1 MNIRSSAF
9 WTQKTPSPVKW
20 HCLIRVWAP
29 CDRQVGSSGGEVQGH
44 SGLGRYTIWY
54 HVFPREFTVE
64 ALPLGSCLFALK
76 RLSVM
81 AETSPPCQ
89 WPIPLYLLYLW
100 QEGALPTNDRFPS
113 ICSTYGSNEPSL
125 PVTDSP
131 LSALPMA
138 GMSPPY
144 QWPIPLYL
152 LYLWQ
157 ERALPAS
164 DQFPSICSTWSSVLL
179 GSQHLTTMSS
189 NQALTC
195 GPLTQSNPLWG
206 FNLCSPARSQPAH

>member
-29 CDRQVGSSGGEVQGH
+29 CDRQVGSSGGEVQGY

-54 HVFPREFTVE
+54 HVFPQEFTVE

-81 AETSPPCQ
+81 AETSPPC
-89 WPIPLYLLYLW
+89 
-100 QEGALPTNDRFPS
+100 
-113 ICSTYGSNEPSL
+113 
-125 PVTDSP
+125 
-131 LSALPMA
+131 
-138 GMSPPY
+138 

>member
-1 MNIRSSAF
+1 MKIRSSAF

-20 HCLIRVWAP
+20 HCLLRVWAP
-29 CDRQVGSSGGEVQGH
+29 CDRQEGSSGGEVQGY
-44 SGLGRYTIWY
+44 SGLGRYTIRY

-76 RLSVM
+76 RLSAM

-89 WPIPLYLLYLW
+89 WLIPLYLLYLW
-100 QEGALPTNDRFPS
+100 QEWALPASDEFLS
-113 ICSTYGSNEPSL
+113 IYSTYVRNEPSL
-125 PVTDSP
+125 PVTNSP
-131 LSALPMA
+131 LSAL
-138 GMSPPY
+138 
-144 QWPIPLYL
+144 Q
-152 LYLWQ
+152 LWQ
-157 ERALPAS
+157 ERAFPAS
-164 DQFPSICSTWSSVLL
+164 DRFPSICSTWSSVLL
-179 GSQHLTTMSS
+179 GSRHLTTMSS